1 MGRLPNQYMD
11 GVVLRSCVLPV
22 FDADGLWFYRCV
34 VFDDCMYG
42 RTVSELHAGNLR
54 VPGPL
59 ANRHSRLFPDRKV
72 SYWADTM
79 NGAIGEVRKWNGN
92 GVRNRLLF
100 TAYDDFSST
109 FPMMGVTSRL
119 RIIDG
124 RSLCFDRILEKD
136 SKNECLSQA
145 EQQLVDAVLA
155 ESPDGLVYKSYT
167 KLGHVNFLFFE
178 SGFNKLALRSVGLWL
193 NGRKRRLIECAHGS
207 DYSPDLAHYGDMFM
221 PVAKVAAD
229 RSYLFTEEYLVRKR
243 NYEQSVSIHK

>member
-11 GVVLRSCVLPV
+11 GAVLRSCVLPV

-59 ANRHSRLFPDRKV
+59 ANRHSRLFSDRKV
-72 SYWADTM
+72 SYWADTKV
-79 NGAIGEVRKWNGN
+79 GAIGEVRKWNGN
-92 GVRNRLLF
+92 AVRNRLIF
-100 TAYDDFSST
+100 MAYDDLSST

-124 RSLCFDRILEKD
+124 RSLGFDRILEKD
-136 SKNECLSQA
+136 SKNKCLSQA

-155 ESPDGLVYKSYT
+155 ESPDGLVYKSHT
-167 KLGHVNFLFFE
+167 KSGHVNFLFFE

-193 NGRKRRLIECAHGS
+193 DGRKRRLIECAHGS
-207 DYSPDLAHYGDMFM
+207 DYSPDLEHYGDMFM
-221 PVAKVAAD
+221 RVAKVKAD
-229 RSYLFTEEYLVRKR
+229 VSYLFTEEYLARKR
-243 NYEQSVSIHK
+243 NYEQSVRMYK